1 VLEKATRALT
11 EEEKKILDQ
20 DFVGKNG
27 EKRKV
32 EVLRYISADSGYVT
46 DRLCTLDDYGSP
58 EAEEVSPI
66 RDQVARFGS
75 QMEHLD
81 TP

>member
-1 VLEKATRALT
+1 MTRALT

-32 EVLRYISADSGYVT
+32 EVLRIFPLIFVT
-46 DRLCTLDDYGSP
+46 
-58 EAEEVSPI
+58 
-66 RDQVARFGS
+66 
-75 QMEHLD
+75 
-81 TP
+81 